1 MTPRSCQMKAIIR
14 IVAECPGLLRCYE
27 KISRLLM
34 HHELSDPS
42 CPAIPDGDFFTLNYN
57 RNFSDA
63 SGVRQ
68 HLLEFVALFFYVHV
82 LSVFPVC
89 RPGIFCVRSAA
100 FAINDNFF
108 CHTMNLSSKILNY
121 IIRLISYNGPCNYK
135 FFPNMTFL

>member
-14 IVAECPGLLRCYE
+14 IVAECPGLLSCYE

-82 LSVFPVC
+82 LSV
-89 RPGIFCVRSAA
+89 
-100 FAINDNFF
+100 
-108 CHTMNLSSKILNY
+108 SSKILNY
-121 IIRLISYNGPCNYK
+121 IIRLISYNGPCKYK